1 VNARSLLLVAGG
13 TLAAGGVAAAALTR
27 GMPAGQVILTMDGDG
42 RVGPDSARVARF
54 LGALESGDAIL
65 CEMVADQLGNFWWSG
80 SEANL
85 GRFADAGPRMLA
97 ARDSL
102 SGNVTDPGAIR
113 LLRAALSTDQPCV
126 RRVAAKMLGRGRA
139 NAVQLAELLG
149 HPEPRVREAAAYAAG
164 AADRHDLRPAL
175 ESMLTDRAG
184 DAAVMAAWALG
195 EIEERASLDP
205 LSRAVRSA
213 NPRLR
218 LAAVWAQGEIEDP
231 EAVPRLLP
239 TLRDDDALVRATAAR
254 ALGQIESRRATEPLQ
269 EALRDPD
276 ARVRAAAAEALGQI
290 EDERAAESLE
300 QLLRR
305 DPVAPVREASAHALG
320 QLARARSAEA
330 LGLAAEDP
338 ERRVRYAAVE
348 ALADLDDLERAPAPL
363 LRAIGSDDPGLRRR
377 AAETIAEIADPAT
390 VPILLPLLDDP
401 DPELRARVVNALG
414 EIGTREA
421 IPGLLRAL
429 KDSDPEVRRAA
440 ADALGEVEKRR

>member
-1 VNARSLLLVAGG
+1 MNPRSLLLVAGG
-13 TLAAGGVAAAALTR
+13 TLAAGAVAAAVVTR
-27 GMPAGQVILTMDGDG
+27 GTPAAQVILTMDGES
-42 RVGPDSARVARF
+42 RVGPDSVRVALF
-54 LGALESGDAIL
+54 LRALESGDAIL

-80 SEANL
+80 DEANL

-102 SGNVTDPGAIR
+102 SGSVTDPGAIR

-139 NAVQLAELLG
+139 NAVGLADLLG

-164 AADRHDLRPAL
+164 SADRHDLRLAL
-175 ESMLTDRAG
+175 EARLTDRAV

-195 EIEERASLDP
+195 QIEERASLDP
-205 LSRAVRSA
+205 LARAARSGT
-213 NPRLR
+213 PRLR
-218 LAAVWAQGEIEDP
+218 LAAVWALGEIEDP
-231 EAVPRLLP
+231 EAVPTVTP
-239 TLRDDDALVRATAAR
+239 ALRDDDALVRATAAR

-269 EALRDPD
+269 EALRDSD

-305 DPVAPVREASAHALG
+305 DPVAAVREASAHALG
-320 QLARARSAEA
+320 QIALARSAEA
-330 LGLAAEDP
+330 LGMAVEDP

-348 ALADLDDLERAPAPL
+348 AMADLDDLTRAPAPL
-363 LRAIGSDDPGLRRR
+363 LRAIGSDDAGLKRR
-377 AAETIAEIADPAT
+377 AAETLAEIADPST
-390 VPILLPLLDDP
+390 VPVLIPLLNDP
-401 DPELRARVVNALG
+401 DPELRARVVDALG
-414 EIGTREA
+414 EIGTRET
-421 IPGLLRAL
+421 IPGLLRGL
-429 KDSDPEVRRAA
+429 KDSDPEVRRVA